1 MLSLARGKE
10 FTLHSQVK
18 RKPPLWLSL
27 VPFVSLI
34 IIMLPSV
41 IILGASPQIPL
52 IICIGIT
59 ALIGAGVLGYSWSE
73 IEKSMIESNATAMQA
88 NFIIMLVGCLM
99 GVWISGG
106 IVPGLIYYG
115 LKLFTPG
122 VFLMALPVLC
132 AIISISTGSAWTT
145 AGTIG
150 VSAMG
155 VAAGLGIPFPIAAGA
170 IITGA
175 QFGDKLSPLSD
186 STNLAA
192 GITGTGLFTHVR
204 HMLTSTIPS
213 FAISV
218 GIFAVIGMGYSSSN
232 IDDNQ
237 IQLICQTLQ
246 ENFNITPWIV
256 IAPLSIILMMILRV
270 PAIPGMAIGTGIG
283 VIFAIMQGNDLGS
296 IMDQLLYGF
305 ELTSGSDTVDK
316 LLNRGGMQSMMY
328 TISLVICALAF
339 GGAVKCIGCLD
350 VFIETIMLSCRT
362 RASIMIANILICICM
377 NFLAADQYMSIV
389 IPGQMFKETYK
400 KLNLAPENLSRLL
413 EDAGTLT
420 SGIVPWSTCGALYYS
435 VLGVSAF
442 VYFPFCFM
450 SYLNPIVSAIFA
462 ITGFNLTPLDPS
474 KPVRDRLEE
483 IEEI

>member
-1 MLSLARGKE
+1 
-10 FTLHSQVK
+10 
-18 RKPPLWLSL
+18 
-27 VPFVSLI
+27 
-34 IIMLPSV
+34 MLPSV
-41 IILGASPQIPL
+41 IILGADPQIPL

-59 ALIGAGVLGYSWSE
+59 AFIGIYVLGYSWSD
-73 IEKSMIESNATAMQA
+73 IEKAMIESNSAAMQA

-99 GVWISGG
+99 GVWMSGG

-122 VFLMALPVLC
+122 IFLAALPIMC
-132 AIISISTGSAWTT
+132 SIISISTGSAWTT

-192 GITGTGLFTHVR
+192 GITGTNLFAHVR
-204 HMLTSTIPS
+204 HMLWSTMPS
-213 FAISV
+213 FIIAV
-218 GIFAVIGMGYSSSN
+218 ALFALIGAGYSSSTV
-232 IDDNQ
+232 DDSQ
-237 IQLICQTLQ
+237 IQMICDAL
-246 ENFNITPWIV
+246 EANFKITPWV
-256 IAPLSIILMMILRV
+256 LLAPLSIIVIMVLRV
-270 PAIPGMAIGTGIG
+270 PAIPGMAIGTAVG
-283 VIFAIMQGNDLGS
+283 VVFALIQGNSLGDIMQQ
-296 IMDQLLYGF
+296 MLYGF

-339 GGAVKCIGCLD
+339 GGAIKCIGCLD
-350 VFIETIMLSCRT
+350 VFIETILISCRT
-362 RASIMIANILICICM
+362 RASIMIANIFICIGM
-377 NFLAADQYMSIV
+377 NFLTADQYMSIV
-389 IPGQMFKETYK
+389 IPGQMFKGTYK

-450 SYLNPIVSAIFA
+450 SYLNPLISAIYA
-462 ITGFNLTPLDPS
+462 VTGFKLTPLDSS
-474 KPVRDRLEE
+474 KPIRDRLED

>member
-1 MLSLARGKE
+1 M
-10 FTLHSQVK
+10 
-18 RKPPLWLSL
+18 WLSL

-34 IIMLPSV
+34 LIMLPSV
-41 IILGASPQIPL
+41 IILGADPQIPL

-59 ALIGAGVLGYSWSE
+59 AFIGIFVLGYSWNE
-73 IEKSMIESNATAMQA
+73 IETAMIESNAAAMQA

-99 GVWISGG
+99 GVWMSGG
-106 IVPGLIYYG
+106 VVPGLIYYG

-122 VFLMALPVLC
+122 IFLAALPILC

-192 GITGTGLFTHVR
+192 GITGTNLFTHVR
-204 HMLTSTIPS
+204 HMLWSTIPS
-213 FAISV
+213 FVLAV
-218 GIFAVIGMGYSSSN
+218 CGFAVIGAGYSGSN
-232 IDDNQ
+232 VDDSQ
-237 IQLICQTLQ
+237 IQMICDVLQ
-246 ENFNITPWIV
+246 ANFHITPWILL
-256 IAPLSIILMMILRV
+256 APLSIILIMILHV
-270 PAIPGMAIGTGIG
+270 PAIPGMAIGTAIG
-283 VIFAIMQGNDLGS
+283 VIFALVQGNSLGDIMQQ
-296 IMDQLLYGF
+296 MLYGF
-305 ELTSGSDTVDK
+305 ELTSGSDSVDK

-339 GGAVKCIGCLD
+339 GGAIKCIGCLD
-350 VFIETIMLSCRT
+350 VFIETILLSCRT
-362 RASIMIANILICICM
+362 RASIMIANIFFCIGM

-450 SYLNPIVSAIFA
+450 AYLNPLISALYA
-462 ITGFNLTPLDPS
+462 VTGFKLTPLDPS
-474 KPVRDRLEE
+474 KPIRDRLED

>member
-1 MLSLARGKE
+1 M
-10 FTLHSQVK
+10 
-18 RKPPLWLSL
+18 WLSL

-34 IIMLPSV
+34 LIMLPSV
-41 IILGASPQIPL
+41 IILGADPQIPL
-52 IICIGIT
+52 LICIGIT
-59 ALIGAGVLGYSWSE
+59 AFIGIFALGYSWSE
-73 IEKSMIESNATAMQA
+73 IEKAMIESNAAAMQA

-99 GVWISGG
+99 GVWMSGG

-122 VFLMALPVLC
+122 IFLAALPILC

-192 GITGTGLFTHVR
+192 GITGTNLFTHVR
-204 HMLTSTIPS
+204 HMLLSTIPS
-213 FAISV
+213 FVLAVGCFAI
-218 GIFAVIGMGYSSSN
+218 IGTGYSSSN
-232 IDDNQ
+232 VDDGQ
-237 IQLICQTLQ
+237 IRMICDVLQ
-246 ENFNITPWIV
+246 ANFHITPWILL
-256 IAPLSIILMMILRV
+256 APLSIIIIMVLHV
-270 PAIPGMAIGTGIG
+270 PALPGMAIGTAVG
-283 VIFAIMQGNDLGS
+283 VIFALLQGNSLGDIMQQ
-296 IMDQLLYGF
+296 MLYGF
-305 ELTSGSDTVDK
+305 ELTSGSDSVDK
-316 LLNRGGMQSMMY
+316 LLSRGGMQSMMY

-339 GGAVKCIGCLD
+339 GGAIKCIGCLD
-350 VFIETIMLSCRT
+350 VFIETILLSCRT
-362 RASIMIANILICICM
+362 RASIMIANIFFCIGM

-413 EDAGTLT
+413 EDSGTLT

-450 SYLNPIVSAIFA
+450 AYFNPLISALYA
-462 ITGFNLTPLDPS
+462 VTGFKLTPLDPS
-474 KPVRDRLEE
+474 KPIRDRLED

>member
-1 MLSLARGKE
+1 M
-10 FTLHSQVK
+10 
-18 RKPPLWLSL
+18 WLSL

-34 IIMLPSV
+34 LIMLPSV
-41 IILGASPQIPL
+41 IILGADPQIPL

-59 ALIGAGVLGYSWSE
+59 AFIGIFLLGYSWNE
-73 IEKSMIESNATAMQA
+73 IETAMIESNAAAMQA

-99 GVWISGG
+99 GVWMSGG

-122 VFLMALPVLC
+122 IFLAALPILC
-132 AIISISTGSAWTT
+132 AVISISTGSAWTT

-192 GITGTGLFTHVR
+192 GITGTNLFTHVR
-204 HMLTSTIPS
+204 HMLWSTIPS
-213 FAISV
+213 FVLAVCGFAI
-218 GIFAVIGMGYSSSN
+218 IGAGYSSSN
-232 IDDNQ
+232 VDDSQ
-237 IQLICQTLQ
+237 IQMICDVLQ
-246 ENFNITPWIV
+246 ANFHITPWILL
-256 IAPLSIILMMILRV
+256 APLSIIVIMILHV
-270 PAIPGMAIGTGIG
+270 PAIPGMAIGTAVG
-283 VIFAIMQGNDLGS
+283 VIFALLQGNSLGDIMQQ
-296 IMDQLLYGF
+296 MLYGF
-305 ELTSGSDTVDK
+305 ELTSGSDSVDK

-328 TISLVICALAF
+328 TISLVVCALAF
-339 GGAVKCIGCLD
+339 GGAIKCIGCLD
-350 VFIETIMLSCRT
+350 VFIETILLSCRT
-362 RASIMIANILICICM
+362 RASIMIANIFFCIGM

-450 SYLNPIVSAIFA
+450 AYLNPLISALYA
-462 ITGFNLTPLDPS
+462 VTGFKLTPLDPS
-474 KPVRDRLEE
+474 KPIRDRLED

>member
-1 MLSLARGKE
+1 M
-10 FTLHSQVK
+10 
-18 RKPPLWLSL
+18 WLSL

-34 IIMLPSV
+34 LIMLPSV
-41 IILGASPQIPL
+41 IILGADPQIPL

-59 ALIGAGVLGYSWSE
+59 AFIGIFVLGYSWNE
-73 IEKSMIESNATAMQA
+73 IESAMIESNAAAMQA

-99 GVWISGG
+99 GVWMSGG

-122 VFLMALPVLC
+122 IFLAALPILC

-192 GITGTGLFTHVR
+192 GITGTNLFTHVR
-204 HMLTSTIPS
+204 HMLWSTIPS
-213 FAISV
+213 FVLAV
-218 GIFAVIGMGYSSSN
+218 ACFAVIGAGYSSSN
-232 IDDNQ
+232 VDDSQ
-237 IQLICQTLQ
+237 IQMICDVLQ
-246 ENFNITPWIV
+246 ANFHITPWILL
-256 IAPLSIILMMILRV
+256 APLSIIVIMILRI
-270 PAIPGMAIGTGIG
+270 PAIPGMAVGTAVG
-283 VIFAIMQGNDLGS
+283 VIFALLQGNSLGDIMQQ
-296 IMDQLLYGF
+296 MLYGF
-305 ELTSGSDTVDK
+305 ELASGSDSVDK

-339 GGAVKCIGCLD
+339 GGAIKCIGCLD
-350 VFIETIMLSCRT
+350 VFIETILLSCRT
-362 RASIMIANILICICM
+362 RASIMIANIFFCIGM

-450 SYLNPIVSAIFA
+450 AYLNPLISALYA
-462 ITGFNLTPLDPS
+462 VTGFKLTPLDPS
-474 KPVRDRLEE
+474 KPIRERLED

>member
-1 MLSLARGKE
+1 M
-10 FTLHSQVK
+10 
-18 RKPPLWLSL
+18 WLSL

-34 IIMLPSV
+34 LIMLPSV
-41 IILGASPQIPL
+41 IILGADPQIPL

-59 ALIGAGVLGYSWSE
+59 AFIGIFVLGYSWNE
-73 IEKSMIESNATAMQA
+73 IETAMIESNAAAMQA

-99 GVWISGG
+99 GVWMSGG
-106 IVPGLIYYG
+106 VVPGLIYYG

-122 VFLMALPVLC
+122 IFLAALPILC

-192 GITGTGLFTHVR
+192 GITGTNLFTHVR
-204 HMLTSTIPS
+204 HMLWSTIPS
-213 FAISV
+213 FVLAV
-218 GIFAVIGMGYSSSN
+218 CGFAVIGAGYSGSN
-232 IDDNQ
+232 VDDSQ
-237 IQLICQTLQ
+237 IQMICDVLQ
-246 ENFNITPWIV
+246 ANFHITPWILL
-256 IAPLSIILMMILRV
+256 APLSIILIMILHV
-270 PAIPGMAIGTGIG
+270 PAIPGMAIGTAIG
-283 VIFAIMQGNDLGS
+283 VIFALVQGNSLGDIMQQ
-296 IMDQLLYGF
+296 MLYGF
-305 ELTSGSDTVDK
+305 ELTSGSDSVDK

-339 GGAVKCIGCLD
+339 GGAIKCIGCLD
-350 VFIETIMLSCRT
+350 VFIETILLSCRT
-362 RASIMIANILICICM
+362 RASIMIANIFFCIGM

-413 EDAGTLT
+413 EDSGTLT

-450 SYLNPIVSAIFA
+450 AYLNPLISAVYA
-462 ITGFNLTPLDPS
+462 VTGFKLTPLDPS
-474 KPVRDRLEE
+474 KPIRDRLED

>member
-1 MLSLARGKE
+1 M
-10 FTLHSQVK
+10 
-18 RKPPLWLSL
+18 WLSL

-34 IIMLPSV
+34 LIMLPSV
-41 IILGASPQIPL
+41 IILGADPQIPL

-59 ALIGAGVLGYSWSE
+59 AFIGIYVLGYSWSD
-73 IEKSMIESNATAMQA
+73 IEKAMIESNSAAMQA

-99 GVWISGG
+99 GVWMSGG

-122 VFLMALPVLC
+122 IFLAALPIMC
-132 AIISISTGSAWTT
+132 SIISMSTGSAWTT

-192 GITGTGLFTHVR
+192 GITGTNLFTHVR
-204 HMLTSTIPS
+204 HMLWSTMPS
-213 FAISV
+213 FIIAV
-218 GIFAVIGMGYSSSN
+218 TLFAVIGAGYSSSTV
-232 IDDNQ
+232 DDSQ
-237 IQLICQTLQ
+237 IQMICDAL
-246 ENFNITPWIV
+246 EANFKITPWILL
-256 IAPLSIILMMILRV
+256 APLSIILIMILRV
-270 PAIPGMAIGTGIG
+270 PAIPGMAIGTAVG
-283 VIFAIMQGNDLGS
+283 VVFALIQGNSLGD
-296 IMDQLLYGF
+296 IMEQMLYGF

-316 LLNRGGMQSMMY
+316 LLNRGGMQSMMF

-339 GGAVKCIGCLD
+339 GGAIKCIGCLD
-350 VFIETIMLSCRT
+350 VFIETILMNCRT
-362 RASIMIANILICICM
+362 RASIMIANIFICIGM
-377 NFLAADQYMSIV
+377 NFLTADQYMSIV
-389 IPGQMFKETYK
+389 IPGQMFKGTYK

-450 SYLNPIVSAIFA
+450 SYLNPLISAIYA
-462 ITGFNLTPLDPS
+462 ITGFKLTPLDSS
-474 KPVRDRLEE
+474 KPIRDRLED

>member
-1 MLSLARGKE
+1 M
-10 FTLHSQVK
+10 HSKVK

-34 IIMLPSV
+34 LIMLPSV
-41 IILGASPQIPL
+41 IILGADPQIPL

-59 ALIGAGVLGYSWSE
+59 AFIGFFVLGYSWSD
-73 IEKSMIESNATAMQA
+73 IENAMIESNAAAMQA

-99 GVWISGG
+99 GVWMSGG
-106 IVPGLIYYG
+106 VVPGLIYYG

-122 VFLMALPVLC
+122 IFLAALPILC

-192 GITGTGLFTHVR
+192 GITGANLFTHVR
-204 HMLTSTIPS
+204 HMLWSTIPS
-213 FAISV
+213 FVLAV
-218 GIFAVIGMGYSSSN
+218 GCFAVIGAGYSGSN
-232 IDDNQ
+232 VDDSQ
-237 IQLICQTLQ
+237 IQMICDVLQ
-246 ENFNITPWIV
+246 ANFHITPWILL
-256 IAPLSIILMMILRV
+256 APLSIILIMILHV
-270 PAIPGMAIGTGIG
+270 PAIPGMAVGTAIG
-283 VIFAIMQGNDLGS
+283 VIFALVQGNSLGDIMQQ
-296 IMDQLLYGF
+296 MLYGF
-305 ELTSGSDTVDK
+305 ELTSGSDSVDK

-339 GGAVKCIGCLD
+339 GGAIKCIGCLD
-350 VFIETIMLSCRT
+350 VFIETILLSCRT
-362 RASIMIANILICICM
+362 RASIMIANIFFCIGM

-450 SYLNPIVSAIFA
+450 AYLNPLISALYA
-462 ITGFNLTPLDPS
+462 VTGFKLTPLDPS
-474 KPVRDRLEE
+474 KPIRDRLED

>member
-1 MLSLARGKE
+1 M
-10 FTLHSQVK
+10 
-18 RKPPLWLSL
+18 WLSL

-34 IIMLPSV
+34 LIMLPSV
-41 IILGASPQIPL
+41 IILGADPQIPL

-59 ALIGAGVLGYSWSE
+59 AFIGIFVLGYSWSD
-73 IEKSMIESNATAMQA
+73 IENAMIESNAAAMQA

-99 GVWISGG
+99 GVWMSGG

-122 VFLMALPVLC
+122 IFLAALPILC

-192 GITGTGLFTHVR
+192 GITGTNLFTHVR
-204 HMLTSTIPS
+204 HMLWSTIPS
-213 FAISV
+213 FVLAV
-218 GIFAVIGMGYSSSN
+218 GCFAVIGTGYSTRN
-232 IDDNQ
+232 VDDSQ
-237 IQLICQTLQ
+237 IQMICDVLKA
-246 ENFNITPWIV
+246 NFHITPWILL
-256 IAPLSIILMMILRV
+256 APLSIIVIMILHV
-270 PAIPGMAIGTGIG
+270 PAIPGMAVGTAVG
-283 VIFAIMQGNDLGS
+283 VIFAMVQGNSLGDIMQQ
-296 IMDQLLYGF
+296 MLYGF
-305 ELTSGSDTVDK
+305 ELTSGSDSVDK

-339 GGAVKCIGCLD
+339 GGAIKRIGCLD
-350 VFIETIMLSCRT
+350 VFIETILLSCRT
-362 RASIMIANILICICM
+362 RASIMIANIFFCIGM

-413 EDAGTLT
+413 EDSGTLT

-450 SYLNPIVSAIFA
+450 AYLNPLISALYA
-462 ITGFNLTPLDPS
+462 VTGFNLTPLDPS
-474 KPVRDRLEE
+474 KPIRDRLED

>member
-1 MLSLARGKE
+1 M
-10 FTLHSQVK
+10 
-18 RKPPLWLSL
+18 WLSL

-34 IIMLPSV
+34 LIMLPSV
-41 IILGASPQIPL
+41 IILGADPQIPL
-52 IICIGIT
+52 LICIGIT
-59 ALIGAGVLGYSWSE
+59 AFIGIFALGYSWSE
-73 IEKSMIESNATAMQA
+73 IEKAMIESNAAAMQA

-99 GVWISGG
+99 GVWMSGG

-122 VFLMALPVLC
+122 IFLAALPILC

-192 GITGTGLFTHVR
+192 GITGTNLFTHVR
-204 HMLTSTIPS
+204 HMLWSTIPS
-213 FAISV
+213 FVLAVGCFAI
-218 GIFAVIGMGYSSSN
+218 IGTGYSSSN
-232 IDDNQ
+232 VDDSQ
-237 IQLICQTLQ
+237 IRMICDVLQ
-246 ENFNITPWIV
+246 ANFHITPWILL
-256 IAPLSIILMMILRV
+256 APLSIIIIMVLHV
-270 PAIPGMAIGTGIG
+270 PALPGMAIGTAVG
-283 VIFAIMQGNDLGS
+283 VIFALLQGNSLGDIMQQ
-296 IMDQLLYGF
+296 MLYGF
-305 ELTSGSDTVDK
+305 ELTSGSDSVDK
-316 LLNRGGMQSMMY
+316 LLSRGGMQSMMY

-339 GGAVKCIGCLD
+339 GGAIKCIGCLD
-350 VFIETIMLSCRT
+350 VFIETILLSCRT
-362 RASIMIANILICICM
+362 RASIMIANIFFCIGM

-413 EDAGTLT
+413 EDSGTLT

-450 SYLNPIVSAIFA
+450 AYFNPLISALYA
-462 ITGFNLTPLDPS
+462 VTGFKLTPLDPS
-474 KPVRDRLEE
+474 KPIRDRLED

>member
-1 MLSLARGKE
+1 MHLKE
-10 FTLHSQVK
+10 K

-34 IIMLPSV
+34 LIMLPSV
-41 IILGASPQIPL
+41 ILLGADPQIPL
-52 IICIGIT
+52 IVCIGIT
-59 ALIGAGVLGYSWSE
+59 AFIGISVLGYSWSD
-73 IEKSMIESNATAMQA
+73 IEKAMIESNSAAMQA

-99 GVWISGG
+99 GVWMSGG

-122 VFLMALPVLC
+122 IFLVALPIMC
-132 AIISISTGSAWTT
+132 SIISISTGSAWTT

-155 VAAGLGIPFPIAAGA
+155 VAAGLGIPLPIAAGA

-192 GITGTGLFTHVR
+192 GITGTNLFTHVR
-204 HMLTSTIPS
+204 HMLWSTMPS
-213 FAISV
+213 FAV
-218 GIFAVIGMGYSSSN
+218 AVAIFAVIGAGYSSSTV
-232 IDDNQ
+232 DDSQ
-237 IQLICQTLQ
+237 IQMICDVLQ
-246 ENFNITPWIV
+246 ANFKITPWILL
-256 IAPLSIILMMILRV
+256 APLSIIIIMILRV
-270 PAIPGMAIGTGIG
+270 PAIPGMAIGTAVG
-283 VIFAIMQGNDLGS
+283 VIFALLQGNSLGDIMQQ
-296 IMDQLLYGF
+296 MLYGF

-339 GGAVKCIGCLD
+339 GGAIKCIGCLD
-350 VFIETIMLSCRT
+350 VFIETILMSCRT
-362 RASIMIANILICICM
+362 RASIMIANIFICIGM
-377 NFLAADQYMSIV
+377 NFLTADQYMSIV
-389 IPGQMFKETYK
+389 IPGQMFKGTYK

-450 SYLNPIVSAIFA
+450 SYLNPLISAIYA
-462 ITGFNLTPLDPS
+462 VTGFKLTPLDPS
-474 KPVRDRLEE
+474 KPIRDRLED

>member
-1 MLSLARGKE
+1 M
-10 FTLHSQVK
+10 
-18 RKPPLWLSL
+18 WLSL

-34 IIMLPSV
+34 LIMLPSV
-41 IILGASPQIPL
+41 IILGADPQIPL

-59 ALIGAGVLGYSWSE
+59 AFIGIFVLGYSWNE
-73 IEKSMIESNATAMQA
+73 IETAMIESNAAAMQA

-99 GVWISGG
+99 GVWMSGG
-106 IVPGLIYYG
+106 VVPGLIYYG

-122 VFLMALPVLC
+122 IFLAALPILC

-192 GITGTGLFTHVR
+192 GITGTNLFTHVR
-204 HMLTSTIPS
+204 HMLWSTIPS
-213 FAISV
+213 FVLAV
-218 GIFAVIGMGYSSSN
+218 CGFAVIGAGYSGSN
-232 IDDNQ
+232 VDDSQ
-237 IQLICQTLQ
+237 IQMICDVLQ
-246 ENFNITPWIV
+246 ANFHITPWILL
-256 IAPLSIILMMILRV
+256 APLSIILIMILHV
-270 PAIPGMAIGTGIG
+270 PAIPGMAIGTAIG
-283 VIFAIMQGNDLGS
+283 VIFALVQGNSLGDIMQQ
-296 IMDQLLYGF
+296 MLYGF
-305 ELTSGSDTVDK
+305 ELTSGSDSVDK

-339 GGAVKCIGCLD
+339 GGAIKCIGCLD
-350 VFIETIMLSCRT
+350 VFIETILLSCRT
-362 RASIMIANILICICM
+362 RASIMIANIFFCIGM

-413 EDAGTLT
+413 EDSGTLT

-450 SYLNPIVSAIFA
+450 AYLNPLISALYA
-462 ITGFNLTPLDPS
+462 VTGFKLTPLDPS
-474 KPVRDRLEE
+474 KPIRDRLED

>member
-1 MLSLARGKE
+1 M
-10 FTLHSQVK
+10 HSKVK

-34 IIMLPSV
+34 LIMLPSV
-41 IILGASPQIPL
+41 IILGADPQIPL

-59 ALIGAGVLGYSWSE
+59 AFIGIFVLGYSWSD
-73 IEKSMIESNATAMQA
+73 IENAMIESNAAAMQA

-99 GVWISGG
+99 GVWMSGG
-106 IVPGLIYYG
+106 VVPGLIYYG

-122 VFLMALPVLC
+122 IFLAALPILC

-192 GITGTGLFTHVR
+192 GITGTNLFTHVR
-204 HMLTSTIPS
+204 HMLWSTIPS
-213 FAISV
+213 FVLAV
-218 GIFAVIGMGYSSSN
+218 GCFVVIGAGYSGSN
-232 IDDNQ
+232 VDDSQ
-237 IQLICQTLQ
+237 IQMICDVLQ
-246 ENFNITPWIV
+246 ANFHITPWILL
-256 IAPLSIILMMILRV
+256 APLSIILIMILHV
-270 PAIPGMAIGTGIG
+270 PAIPGMAVGTAIG
-283 VIFAIMQGNDLGS
+283 VIFALVQGNSLGDIMQQ
-296 IMDQLLYGF
+296 MLYGF
-305 ELTSGSDTVDK
+305 ELTSGSDSVDK

-339 GGAVKCIGCLD
+339 GGAIKCIGCLD
-350 VFIETIMLSCRT
+350 VFIETILLSCRT
-362 RASIMIANILICICM
+362 RASIMIANIFFCIGM

-450 SYLNPIVSAIFA
+450 AYLNPLISALYA
-462 ITGFNLTPLDPS
+462 VTGFKLTPLDPS
-474 KPVRDRLEE
+474 KPIRDRLED

>member
-1 MLSLARGKE
+1 M
-10 FTLHSQVK
+10 
-18 RKPPLWLSL
+18 WLSL

-34 IIMLPSV
+34 LIMLPSV
-41 IILGASPQIPL
+41 IILGADPQIPL

-59 ALIGAGVLGYSWSE
+59 AFIGIFVLGYSWNE
-73 IEKSMIESNATAMQA
+73 IETAMIESNAAAMQA

-99 GVWISGG
+99 GVWMSGG
-106 IVPGLIYYG
+106 VVPGLIYYG

-122 VFLMALPVLC
+122 IFLAALPILC
-132 AIISISTGSAWTT
+132 AVISISTGSAWTT

-192 GITGTGLFTHVR
+192 GITGTNLFTHVR
-204 HMLTSTIPS
+204 HMLWSTIPS
-213 FAISV
+213 FVLAV
-218 GIFAVIGMGYSSSN
+218 CGFAVIGAGYSGSN
-232 IDDNQ
+232 VDDSQ
-237 IQLICQTLQ
+237 IQMICDVLQ
-246 ENFNITPWIV
+246 ANFHITPWILL
-256 IAPLSIILMMILRV
+256 APLSIILIMILHV
-270 PAIPGMAIGTGIG
+270 PAIPGMAIGTAIG
-283 VIFAIMQGNDLGS
+283 VIFALVQGNSLGDIMQQ
-296 IMDQLLYGF
+296 MLYGF
-305 ELTSGSDTVDK
+305 ELTSGSDSVDK

-339 GGAVKCIGCLD
+339 GGAIKCIGCLD
-350 VFIETIMLSCRT
+350 VFIETILLSCRT
-362 RASIMIANILICICM
+362 RASIMIANIFFCIGM

-413 EDAGTLT
+413 EDSGTLT

-450 SYLNPIVSAIFA
+450 AYLNPLISALYA
-462 ITGFNLTPLDPS
+462 VTGFKLTPLDPS
-474 KPVRDRLEE
+474 KPIRDRLED

>member
-1 MLSLARGKE
+1 M
-10 FTLHSQVK
+10 HSKVK

-34 IIMLPSV
+34 LIMLPSV
-41 IILGASPQIPL
+41 IILGADPQIPL

-59 ALIGAGVLGYSWSE
+59 AFIGIFVLGYSWNE
-73 IEKSMIESNATAMQA
+73 IESAMIESNAAAMQA

-99 GVWISGG
+99 GVWMSGG

-122 VFLMALPVLC
+122 IFLAALPILC

-192 GITGTGLFTHVR
+192 GITGTNLFTHVR
-204 HMLTSTIPS
+204 HMLWSTIPS
-213 FAISV
+213 FVLAV
-218 GIFAVIGMGYSSSN
+218 ACFAVIGAGYSSSN
-232 IDDNQ
+232 VDDSQ
-237 IQLICQTLQ
+237 IQMICDVLQ
-246 ENFNITPWIV
+246 ANFHITPWILL
-256 IAPLSIILMMILRV
+256 APLSIIVIMILRI
-270 PAIPGMAIGTGIG
+270 PAIPGMAVGTAVG
-283 VIFAIMQGNDLGS
+283 VIFALLQGNSLGDIMQQ
-296 IMDQLLYGF
+296 MLYGF
-305 ELTSGSDTVDK
+305 ELASGSDSVDK

-339 GGAVKCIGCLD
+339 GGAIKCIGCLD
-350 VFIETIMLSCRT
+350 VFIETILLSCRT
-362 RASIMIANILICICM
+362 RASIMIANIFFCIGM

-450 SYLNPIVSAIFA
+450 AYLNPLISALYA
-462 ITGFNLTPLDPS
+462 VTGFKLTPLDPS
-474 KPVRDRLEE
+474 KPIRERLED